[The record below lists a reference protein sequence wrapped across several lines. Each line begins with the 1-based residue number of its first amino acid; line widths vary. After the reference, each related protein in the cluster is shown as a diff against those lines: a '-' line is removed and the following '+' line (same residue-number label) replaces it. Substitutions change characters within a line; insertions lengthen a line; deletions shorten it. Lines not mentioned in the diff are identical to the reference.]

1 MVRVATA
8 GIWSGGCGIGTA
20 CGGRNIA
27 AVHRW
32 RCEWRNAHV
41 ILRKARGDG
50 LVKLALQAVVDSD
63 GLRDLRN
70 VHQVFPRGRNP
81 VILQRQWAP
90 VDFSA
95 ATGVARVRRW
105 HPGHVGLLFRLAEFL
120 IVILPLAG
128 MVIAAIRAF
137 TANKRRAEESRDSD
151 RARIPDAATV
161 PPGRTGSNQ
170 AAQWRSLRRV
180 LEEHRRADTRW
191 LEYELD
197 FAKLLDFP
205 LMTDMRDPLTIGF
218 HKAKLRADF
227 LRPVKAED
235 LLDDREAAAQYLAAV
250 EDYVT
255 AFNVAEAE
263 ARRRRRNNFSRDGQQ
278 RIARAQ
284 SLLRVASDSAAAPQ
298 ERQNAYDLAR
308 KELDGLIV
316 LPSTTQA
323 SIERGISGQIE
334 G

>member
-1 MVRVATA
+1 M
-8 GIWSGGCGIGTA
+8 
-20 CGGRNIA
+20 
-27 AVHRW
+27 
-32 RCEWRNAHV
+32 
-41 ILRKARGDG
+41 
-50 LVKLALQAVVDSD
+50 
-63 GLRDLRN
+63 
-70 VHQVFPRGRNP
+70 
-81 VILQRQWAP
+81 
-90 VDFSA
+90 
-95 ATGVARVRRW
+95 
-105 HPGHVGLLFRLAEFL
+105 GLLIRLAEFL
-120 IVILPLAG
+120 ILLVPLVGLVIG
-128 MVIAAIRAF
+128 AIRAF
-137 TANKRRAEESRDSD
+137 GASKRRAQESHEP
-151 RARIPDAATV
+151 AGEPPEPTV
-161 PPGRTGSNQ
+161 NNQ

-180 LEEHRRADTRW
+180 LEEHRRTDTRW

-205 LMTDMRDPLTIGF
+205 LMTDMRDPLTVGF

-235 LLDDREAAAQYLAAV
+235 LLDDQDAAAQYLAAV

-263 ARRRRRNNFSRDGQQ
+263 ARRRRRNDFSRDGQQ

-284 SLLRVASDSAAAPQ
+284 NLLRVASDSAAAPQ

-308 KELDGLIV
+308 KELEGLIA
-316 LPSTTQA
+316 LPSTTLA

>member
-1 MVRVATA
+1 
-8 GIWSGGCGIGTA
+8 
-20 CGGRNIA
+20 
-27 AVHRW
+27 
-32 RCEWRNAHV
+32 
-41 ILRKARGDG
+41 
-50 LVKLALQAVVDSD
+50 
-63 GLRDLRN
+63 
-70 VHQVFPRGRNP
+70 
-81 VILQRQWAP
+81 
-90 VDFSA
+90 
-95 ATGVARVRRW
+95 
-105 HPGHVGLLFRLAEFL
+105 LAELL
-120 IVILPLAG
+120 IMILPLAG
-128 MVIAAIRAF
+128 LIIAGVKAF
-137 TANKRRAEESRDSD
+137 TAHQRRAGEPQDAD
-151 RARIPDAATV
+151 RAPMADAAT
-161 PPGRTGSNQ
+161 PSTGRGGNNQ

-180 LEEHRRADTRW
+180 IEEHSRTDARW

-205 LMTDMRDPLTIGF
+205 LMTDMRDPLTAGF

-235 LLDDREAAAQYLAAV
+235 LLDDRAAAAQYQAAV

-255 AFNVAEAE
+255 AFKIAEAE
-263 ARRRRRNNFSRDGQQ
+263 AMRRRRTDFSRGGQQ

-284 SLLRVASDSAAAPQ
+284 SLLRVASDTAAAPQ

-323 SIERGISGQIE
+323 SIERGISGQLE

>member
-1 MVRVATA
+1 
-8 GIWSGGCGIGTA
+8 
-20 CGGRNIA
+20 
-27 AVHRW
+27 
-32 RCEWRNAHV
+32 
-41 ILRKARGDG
+41 
-50 LVKLALQAVVDSD
+50 
-63 GLRDLRN
+63 
-70 VHQVFPRGRNP
+70 
-81 VILQRQWAP
+81 
-90 VDFSA
+90 
-95 ATGVARVRRW
+95 
-105 HPGHVGLLFRLAEFL
+105 LAELL
-120 IVILPLAG
+120 IVILPLTG
-128 MVIAAIRAF
+128 MVIAAVRAF
-137 TANKRRAEESRDSD
+137 GANRRRAEERHELDPGPTAEA
-151 RARIPDAATV
+151 ARPALERGAN
-161 PPGRTGSNQ
+161 SQ

-180 LEEHRRADTRW
+180 IEEHGRTDARW

-197 FAKLLDFP
+197 VAKLLDFP
-205 LMTDMRDPLTIGF
+205 LMTDMRDPLTVGF

-235 LLDDREAAAQYLAAV
+235 LLDDREAAAQYQTAV

-263 ARRRRRNNFSRDGQQ
+263 AMRKRRSAFSRDGQQ

-298 ERQNAYDLAR
+298 ERQQAFDRAR

-323 SIERGISGQIE
+323 SIERGISGQLE